1 MEKNKKNKKM
11 SLITYVF
18 LKLLTPKDVLPKCIK
33 VTVSENLSVGNVLIR
48 VNTQDD
54 IQSRRSL

>member
-1 MEKNKKNKKM
+1 M